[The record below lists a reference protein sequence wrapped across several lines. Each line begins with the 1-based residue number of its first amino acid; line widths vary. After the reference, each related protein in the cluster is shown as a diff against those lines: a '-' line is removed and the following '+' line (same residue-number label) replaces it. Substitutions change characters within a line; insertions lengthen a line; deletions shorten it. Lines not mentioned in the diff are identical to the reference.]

1 MFSSQARKT
10 RILFALADLALTAV
24 AFQAAF
30 ATRLALHRNL
40 PGSYVFDIPA
50 RSLVLVFC
58 IVTWVAAGW
67 WLDVNSRL
75 GRRGWRIV
83 LRDAFRQAMLGSLSL
98 LIFEF
103 LLRLDLSRF
112 FIALFAVYSTL
123 FLVAFRFAAMQFGES
138 MRKSGKGFVLV
149 VGTGERALRLGRML
163 EQAADDGINIFGF
176 ISTSAAGAPVE
187 LERTYPMFTLAELPK
202 LLGQHVIDEILFAVE
217 SPELAALEEV
227 FLHCDEEGVR
237 TRVAVDFFPHV
248 NSQIRL
254 ENLGDTRLL
263 TFSAAPD
270 DDLRLLVK
278 RSIDFSAAVVGVAIG
293 FPIFLAIALAVRM
306 TSPGPAIFRQERCGL
321 NGRKFRV
328 YKFRSMRADAEDH
341 KAEVVH
347 LSTRRTAPKIP
358 NDPRLTPLG
367 RYLRRFSLDELPQLF
382 NVIRGEMSLVGP
394 RPAIPSEVAEY
405 QRWQRRRLRMRPGLT
420 CLWALNGRDACDFE
434 TWMRLDL
441 QYIDNWS
448 LGLDCKILL
457 RTIPQV
463 LTGKGAS

>member
-1 MFSSQARKT
+1 M
-10 RILFALADLALTAV
+10 
-24 AFQAAF
+24 
-30 ATRLALHRNL
+30 
-40 PGSYVFDIPA
+40 
-50 RSLVLVFC
+50 
-58 IVTWVAAGW
+58 
-67 WLDVNSRL
+67 
-75 GRRGWRIV
+75 
-83 LRDAFRQAMLGSLSL
+83 
-98 LIFEF
+98 
-103 LLRLDLSRF
+103 
-112 FIALFAVYSTL
+112 
-123 FLVAFRFAAMQFGES
+123 
-138 MRKSGKGFVLV
+138 
-149 VGTGERALRLGRML
+149 
-163 EQAADDGINIFGF
+163 
-176 ISTSAAGAPVE
+176 E